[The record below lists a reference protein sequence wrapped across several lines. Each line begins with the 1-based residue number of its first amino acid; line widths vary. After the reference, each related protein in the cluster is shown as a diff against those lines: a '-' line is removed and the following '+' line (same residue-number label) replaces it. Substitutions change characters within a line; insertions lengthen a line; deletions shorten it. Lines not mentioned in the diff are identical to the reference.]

1 MLLPLALAAV
11 LGSSCTRATDATSV
25 LPELPGV
32 WKVLSLSGLDRARPD
47 TMLAEA
53 TIEAD
58 LQDCLL
64 RERLVSRLERPS
76 YESLTLWGV
85 NGPDS
90 TIQRVFVHSQHGR
103 FGIYQGRRRGSE
115 IALRQMSLGSQ
126 PDAAIVE
133 NRVEFTGRDHFAI
146 TSRIS
151 SDSGRTWQTLSR
163 RDYQRAAP

>member
-11 LGSSCTRATDATSV
+11 LGSTCTRSIDATSV

-32 WKVLSLSGLDRARPD
+32 WRVLSLSGLDRAKPD

-53 TIEAD
+53 TIETD
-58 LQDCLL
+58 LRECLL
-64 RERLVSRLERPS
+64 RERLVGRSETPP
-76 YESLTLWGV
+76 YESLSLWGV

-103 FGIYQGRRRGSE
+103 FGIYQGRRAGSV
-115 IALRQMSLGSQ
+115 IALRQVSLGSQ

-133 NRVEFTGRDHFAI
+133 NRVEFTGRDRFSI
-146 TSRIS
+146 SSRIS
-151 SDSGRTWQTLSR
+151 SDTGRTWKTLSR
-163 RDYQRAAP
+163 RDYQRTSP